1 MRSAVAIG
9 LIPSNLAKLQLY
21 PVTRAEEVSLCFVP
35 VSFAITF
42 RYTKIKE
49 FSQDGSQAEVNLYVI
64 KLVCESQSR
73 GFNSRERK
81 KKKTRVLYMRAC
93 KRQKQGGH
101 TTHQWESLNITPSVR
116 PHWIV
121 CLHL

>member
-9 LIPSNLAKLQLY
+9 LIQSNPAKLQLY
-21 PVTRAEEVSLCFVP
+21 PVTRAQEVSLYFVP

-73 GFNSRERK
+73 DFN
-81 KKKTRVLYMRAC
+81 
-93 KRQKQGGH
+93 
-101 TTHQWESLNITPSVR
+101 N
-116 PHWIV
+116 
-121 CLHL
+121 